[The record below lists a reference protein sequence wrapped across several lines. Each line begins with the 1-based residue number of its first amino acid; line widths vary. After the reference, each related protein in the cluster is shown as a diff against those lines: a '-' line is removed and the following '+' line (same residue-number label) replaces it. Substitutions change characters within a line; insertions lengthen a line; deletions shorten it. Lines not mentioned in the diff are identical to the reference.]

1 MTGNQSKPTLSA
13 ATLYPWYVV
22 LILML
27 AQTVSFIDRMIMGLL
42 VGPIRQSFDI
52 SDTQYSL
59 LAGLAFAI
67 FYSLMGLPLARIA
80 DQSNRKRLI
89 AIAITFWSLMTAL
102 CGMAKGFWSLFA
114 ARVGVGVGE
123 AALNPAAYSII
134 SDYFSRSQ
142 LARALSVYTLGV
154 TIGSGL
160 AYVIGGWVVTLAMQT
175 GSVDLPLIG
184 TREGWQLTFFLVG
197 APGVFVALLVMMLR
211 EPQRRGKLEAQA
223 GQEGKGI
230 PVSAAISFMLSRG
243 KALGTHVI
251 GVSLFIMVVFSL
263 NIWGPEYLIRTF
275 GFSRGQAGQTFG
287 IVMMVAGT
295 TGLLLGGTLGDRWF
309 AKGRSD
315 AYSRVILL
323 SMLCILPFVVAI
335 GFVTSP
341 VAGIFCIAMAVF
353 FSAMQGGLSGGL
365 IQLMTPNEL
374 RGQSVALFFLAA
386 NLIGMGLG
394 PTVLAS
400 ITDYVF
406 KDDAMLNRSIA
417 LTGTI
422 IIPIAAAIM
431 AFGLPAVRRAVEE
444 ARKWESEGQ
453 KG

>member
-1 MTGNQSKPTLSA
+1 MTGQNPNTGLSA
-13 ATLYPWYVV
+13 SSLYPWYVV

-67 FYSLMGLPLARIA
+67 FYSVMGLPLARIA

-134 SDYFSRSQ
+134 SDYFHKSR

-160 AYVIGGWVVTLAMQT
+160 AYVIGGLVVTLAMQAGT
-175 GSVDLPLIG
+175 VTLPVLG
-184 TREGWQLTFFLVG
+184 PKEGWQLTFFLVG
-197 APGVFVALLVMMLR
+197 MPGILVAVLVMMLR
-211 EPQRRGKLEAQA
+211 EPSRKGRIESSA
-223 GQEGKGI
+223 GEKSTGVPI
-230 PVSAAISFMLSRG
+230 RVAIAFMLSRG

-251 GVSLFIMVVFSL
+251 GVSLYIMVVFSL

-275 GFSRGQAGQTFG
+275 DFTRGQAGQTFG
-287 IVMMVAGT
+287 IVMMVSGT
-295 TGLLLGGTLGDRWF
+295 TGLLLGGALGDRWF
-309 AKGRSD
+309 AQGKTD
-315 AYSRVILL
+315 AYSRVILM
-323 SMLCILPFVVAI
+323 SMLCILPFVIAI

-341 VAGIFCIAMAVF
+341 VAGIACIALAVF

-374 RGQSVALFFLAA
+374 RGQTVALFFLAA

-400 ITDYVF
+400 MTDYVF
-406 KDDAMLNRSIA
+406 RDDAMLNRSIA
-417 LTGTI
+417 LTGAV
-422 IIPIAAAIM
+422 IIPVAALIIAI
-431 AFGLPAVRRAVEE
+431 GLPAVRRAVEE
-444 ARKWESEGQ
+444 ARQWEVPAASG
-453 KG
+453 